1 MKEYNNVSANSEQEF
16 AAFNPKCVVIIG
28 KLEGMNPSEK
38 AAYENYRNSL
48 NNIEII
54 TFDEIL
60 QRLIDLRDVFAT
72 VDATMDDDDI
82 QDFPF

>member
-1 MKEYNNVSANSEQEF
+1 
-16 AAFNPKCVVIIG
+16 
-28 KLEGMNPSEK
+28 MNPSEK

-72 VDATMDDDDI
+72 VEATMDDDDI